1 MTIDAIVTV
10 IAIGTATVTGT
21 AAAGEMH
28 HGIAVEVGAQA
39 DIETT
44 TGTER
49 EIHTVVET
57 VR

>member
-1 MTIDAIVTV
+1 MTIDGIVTV
-10 IAIGTATVTGT
+10 IAIGTATAT
-21 AAAGEMH
+21 AAVGEMD
-28 HGIAVEVGAQA
+28 HGIAVEAGAQV

>member
-1 MTIDAIVTV
+1 MTIDGIVTV
-10 IAIGTATVTGT
+10 IATVPATAT
-21 AAAGEMH
+21 AAAGEMDH
-28 HGIAVEVGAQA
+28 ETAVEAGAQV

-49 EIHTVVET
+49 ETRTVAGT